1 MDSSSIAR
9 STAVKEKLYSRL
21 LSRLLFRSSK
31 RLIRYLL
38 LGANIVFLGAVVA
51 FILRSPSRNN
61 QVISQNSLAGDNSSL
76 EAVNPLD
83 QVSSADIAVHIARLV
98 SLDEAVSVTNQ
109 ADSVNAQLSFVPA
122 ASTVVAKPQI
132 VATALKSKN
141 DIKRY
146 LTVAGDTVS
155 DLAGRFGVTSESIK
169 WSNGLTG
176 NNLSANT
183 ELFIPP
189 VNGVVYVVKAGD
201 TVDSVAQKFL
211 ANRDQVVVANDAE
224 ISGLKVGDRILIPD
238 GSIAPVSRSTSVNA
252 FYAGYA
258 FGTTAQYG
266 SNGYDY
272 GWCTWYASNRRAEI
286 GRPVP
291 SNLGNAYSW
300 YIVAQRAGLSTGL
313 TPATGAVAVTMGG
326 NHVSVVEAIN
336 SDGSFWIS
344 EMNSH
349 GQKTITDPTP
359 WGGWAVRNYKL
370 FPASDIGKFKYIY

>member
-1 MDSSSIAR
+1 M
-9 STAVKEKLYSRL
+9 
-21 LSRLLFRSSK
+21 
-31 RLIRYLL
+31 
-38 LGANIVFLGAVVA
+38 LGLVIIFV
-51 FILRSPSRNN
+51 LRSPGSG
-61 QVISQNSLAGDNSSL
+61 QVVRQSASLTAGSSN

-83 QVSSADIAVHIARLV
+83 QVSSADIAVHVARLV

-146 LTVAGDTVS
+146 VTVAGDTVAA
-155 DLAGRFGVTSESIK
+155 LATRFGVTSESIK

-176 NNLSANT
+176 NNLSANS

-189 VNGVVYVVKAGD
+189 VNGIVYVVKQGD
-201 TVDSVAQKFL
+201 TVDSLAQKYL
-211 ANRDQVVVANDAE
+211 SNREQIIASNDAE
-224 ISGLKVGDRILIPD
+224 IGGLKVGERILIPD
-238 GSIAPVSRSTSVNA
+238 GSITPVARSTSFNA
-252 FYAGYA
+252 YYTGYA
-258 FGTTAQYG
+258 FGVSAMYG

-272 GWCTWYASNRRAEI
+272 GWCTWYVSNRRAEI

-313 TPATGAVAVTMGG
+313 TPAVGAVAVTVGG
-326 NHVSVVEAIN
+326 NHVSVVEAVN
-336 SDGSFWIS
+336 ADGSFWIS

-349 GQKTITDPTP
+349 GQVSMTDPRPT
-359 WGGWAVRNYKL
+359 GGWGVRDYKL
-370 FPASDIGKFKYIY
+370 FPASAVGKFKYIY